1 MLDFDLLKDCYGCG
15 ACVNVCPRGAVHM
28 TQAADGSYIPEI
40 DEARCIGCGR
50 CDRVCI
56 HQHADKNHT
65 PLGKEGCYAAYQ
77 LDTQARKAS
86 ASGGMFFPLAQE
98 MLRQGGYVCGCV
110 WNEQMDAVHIV
121 SNKLEDVERMRSS
134 KYVQSDIGNC
144 LATVR
149 GLLKAG
155 TPVMFCGTPCQCA
168 ACAAVTGNPENLLL
182 VALICEG
189 APTAG
194 VWQRYRDAKAARYGE
209 KIRNVNFRS
218 KTPVGWTMPYFVLTT
233 KSGKRHRE
241 MSYRQNPYVLAM
253 LQGLTYRQSC
263 YHCEF
268 KGDNGSADIVVGD
281 LWKAGERLIQQSE
294 NQGISA
300 LIINTQKGKDWVD
313 KAASA
318 WFMEEYP
325 LERVCTNNSM
335 LVRAGKENAHRA
347 QFFSQLDATPIETN
361 LNQYIVHENGIKLRV
376 TQALVAVGLYKPLR
390 NAVRKLRRR

>member
-50 CDRVCI
+50 CDRACI

-149 GLLKAG
+149 GLRG
-155 TPVMFCGTPCQCA
+155 SDGQ
-168 ACAAVTGNPENLLL
+168 
-182 VALICEG
+182 
-189 APTAG
+189 
-194 VWQRYRDAKAARYGE
+194 
-209 KIRNVNFRS
+209 
-218 KTPVGWTMPYFVLTT
+218 
-233 KSGKRHRE
+233 SGKSAAGCADLRGRTHGRC
-241 MSYRQNPYVLAM
+241 LAA
-253 LQGLTYRQSC
+253 LPG
-263 YHCEF
+263 CES
-268 KGDNGSADIVVGD
+268 G
-281 LWKAGERLIQQSE
+281 
-294 NQGISA
+294 
-300 LIINTQKGKDWVD
+300 
-313 KAASA
+313 
-318 WFMEEYP
+318 
-325 LERVCTNNSM
+325 
-335 LVRAGKENAHRA
+335 
-347 QFFSQLDATPIETN
+347 
-361 LNQYIVHENGIKLRV
+361 
-376 TQALVAVGLYKPLR
+376 
-390 NAVRKLRRR
+390 AVRRENSQCELPQ

>member
-65 PLGKEGCYAAYQ
+65 P
-77 LDTQARKAS
+77 

-134 KYVQSDIGNC
+134 KYVQSDIGSC

-189 APTAG
+189 TPTAG
-194 VWQRYRDAKAARYGE
+194 VWQRYR
-209 KIRNVNFRS
+209 
-218 KTPVGWTMPYFVLTT
+218 
-233 KSGKRHRE
+233 KRHGTARK
-241 MSYRQNPYVLAM
+241 SAM
-253 LQGLTYRQSC
+253 
-263 YHCEF
+263 
-268 KGDNGSADIVVGD
+268 
-281 LWKAGERLIQQSE
+281 
-294 NQGISA
+294 
-300 LIINTQKGKDWVD
+300 
-313 KAASA
+313 
-318 WFMEEYP
+318 
-325 LERVCTNNSM
+325 
-335 LVRAGKENAHRA
+335 
-347 QFFSQLDATPIETN
+347 
-361 LNQYIVHENGIKLRV
+361 
-376 TQALVAVGLYKPLR
+376 
-390 NAVRKLRRR
+390 

>member
-28 TQAADGSYIPEI
+28 TQATDA
-40 DEARCIGCGR
+40 CIGCGR

-134 KYVQSDIGNC
+134 KYVQSDISNC

-155 TPVMFCGTPCQCA
+155 KPVMFCGTPCQCA
-168 ACAAVTGNPENLLL
+168 VCAAVTGNPENLLL

-194 VWQRYRDAKAARYGE
+194 VWQRYRDAKAAQYGE

-233 KSGKRHRE
+233 KSGKRHQE

-253 LQGLTYRQSC
+253 PQGLTYRQSC

-325 LERVCTNNSM
+325 LERVCANNSM

>member
-155 TPVMFCGTPCQCA
+155 TPVMS
-168 ACAAVTGNPENLLL
+168 
-182 VALICEG
+182 
-189 APTAG
+189 
-194 VWQRYRDAKAARYGE
+194 AAR
-209 KIRNVNFRS
+209 
-218 KTPVGWTMPYFVLTT
+218 P
-233 KSGKRHRE
+233 
-241 MSYRQNPYVLAM
+241 
-253 LQGLTYRQSC
+253 
-263 YHCEF
+263 
-268 KGDNGSADIVVGD
+268 
-281 LWKAGERLIQQSE
+281 
-294 NQGISA
+294 
-300 LIINTQKGKDWVD
+300 
-313 KAASA
+313 ASA
-318 WFMEEYP
+318 
-325 LERVCTNNSM
+325 R
-335 LVRAGKENAHRA
+335 RAR
-347 QFFSQLDATPIETN
+347 Q
-361 LNQYIVHENGIKLRV
+361 
-376 TQALVAVGLYKPLR
+376 
-390 NAVRKLRRR
+390 

>member
-144 LATVR
+144 LVTVR

-189 APTAG
+189 TPTAG

-218 KTPVGWTMPYFVLTT
+218 KTPLGWTMPYFVLTT
-233 KSGKRHRE
+233 ESGKRHRE
-241 MSYRQNPYVLAM
+241 MSYRQNP
-253 LQGLTYRQSC
+253 
-263 YHCEF
+263 
-268 KGDNGSADIVVGD
+268 
-281 LWKAGERLIQQSE
+281 
-294 NQGISA
+294 
-300 LIINTQKGKDWVD
+300 
-313 KAASA
+313 
-318 WFMEEYP
+318 
-325 LERVCTNNSM
+325 
-335 LVRAGKENAHRA
+335 
-347 QFFSQLDATPIETN
+347 
-361 LNQYIVHENGIKLRV
+361 
-376 TQALVAVGLYKPLR
+376 
-390 NAVRKLRRR
+390 